1 MHDSTD
7 DLLQACTVHKVCNAI
22 FFPLELKKLINNCI
36 FKPEKHQIIPM
47 NRLVVKLQ
55 SNWIT
60 NSKDC
65 FSQLSTMLYNDTGQS
80 GHSQLSITVTSPIS
94 KAMLTD
100 FAVHIHHAFI
110 HSDTFYI
117 SSTNTQATKTHR
129 KSHNQL
135 R

>member
-1 MHDSTD
+1 
-7 DLLQACTVHKVCNAI
+7 
-22 FFPLELKKLINNCI
+22 
-36 FKPEKHQIIPM
+36 M

-110 HSDTFYI
+110 HSDTFI
-117 SSTNTQATKTHR
+117 FRQQIRRQQRPTAKATTNYD
-129 KSHNQL
+129 SC
-135 R
+135 